1 MNEDGRMA
9 RFDDLIKFA
18 KRHKLKIAS
27 IEDLISYRL
36 KNEKLIFNSSNKQIN
51 IKKYGQFDLKIFKNK
66 LDNKEHYVIKKGT
79 FKSSK
84 TTRVRVLSVNI
95 YNNQINL
102 NSGALKRSLEYLYKF
117 NNFALVIIKNDSTK
131 ENTSAK
137 SSNILRYYGIGAQ
150 IIKDLK
156 IKNMILVSRSK
167 KKIIG
172 LDGYGIKIV
181 KQEIIK

>member
-1 MNEDGRMA
+1 MFHLVIFFPLVAKNGGVLERAGHTEASIDISKLAKLNPSAVICEVMNEDGRMA

-102 NSGALKRSLEYLYKF
+102 NSGALKDLLSICTSLIILHWLLSKTI
-117 NNFALVIIKNDSTK
+117 ALKKTPLLKAVIS
-131 ENTSAK
+131 
-137 SSNILRYYGIGAQ
+137 
-150 IIKDLK
+150 
-156 IKNMILVSRSK
+156 
-167 KKIIG
+167 
-172 LDGYGIKIV
+172 
-181 KQEIIK
+181 